1 MTTKSVQEASRVK
14 GHRTKEEGCT
24 VCGGNFFEPPG
35 RVEKCVQLFV
45 TTCQKQSNIEEF
57 HSQLFFPLSFSQ
69 HPLIMHVI
77 ESFRG

>member
-1 MTTKSVQEASRVK
+1 MCVGVAIFLNRRGVLKSV
-14 GHRTKEEGCT
+14 
-24 VCGGNFFEPPG
+24 P
-35 RVEKCVQLFV
+35 FV
-45 TTCQKQSNIEEF
+45 TTCQKQSNIEES